1 MEALQSICIEIEL
14 RTSAETTNIRGNFTN
29 SKEAA
34 DYLRKLADE
43 IDKLHTSISTRDAA
57 QNR

>member
-1 MEALQSICIEIEL
+1 MEALQSICVEIEL
-14 RTSAETTNIRGNFTN
+14 RTSAETTNIRGNFTD

-43 IDKLHTSISTRDAA
+43 IDKLHTKTSIRNAA